1 MVVFRKVNYMKHLL
15 PYFKVLCEEHR
26 LGIIELLL
34 EREHCVCELIDKLG
48 LSQATVSYH
57 VKVLRE
63 TELITCRYI
72 KNSTFCSLNKEG
84 FEKYA
89 SYINEK
95 LFKPVAETSLAPSP
109 KAGAENNKIVC
120 SKQGIC

>member
-1 MVVFRKVNYMKHLL
+1 MKHLL

-26 LGIIELLL
+26 LNTIELLL
-34 EREHCVCELIDKLG
+34 EREHCIYELIEKLG

-63 TELITCRYI
+63 MGLINCRYI

-84 FEKYA
+84 FEQYA
-89 SYINEK
+89 SYINER
-95 LFKPVAETSLAPSP
+95 LFKPVAETSFTPSP
-109 KAGAENNKIVC
+109 KAGVENNVVSFK
-120 SKQGIC
+120 